1 MCFCSIDWKTRM
13 ENLRKIIIL
22 FLVVVIFIP
31 LFAKS
36 ELKAK
41 LEESIDKFNVSS
53 EMKVFFISMIPIF
66 ELRGGIPIGMLKYKL
81 PVWKVFPIAIAG
93 NMVPIFFILL
103 FFDFVT
109 KLFFKVPILKKIL
122 EAIFRRTRKK
132 SEIIRKYEEIGLMLF
147 VAIPL
152 PITGAWTG
160 SLAAYLLGLKFWK
173 SIMFIFFGVLI
184 AGVVVSFL
192 TSLKWIGAL
201 IATIALLFVF
211 ISNYFKKKKLKNA

>member
-1 MCFCSIDWKTRM
+1 M
-13 ENLRKIIIL
+13 EDLRKIIIL
-22 FLVVVIFIP
+22 LLVVLIFIP

-36 ELKAK
+36 GLKAK

-66 ELRGGIPIGMLKYKL
+66 ELRGAIPIGLLSYEMPL
-81 PVWKVFPIAIAG
+81 WKVFPIAIAG

-122 EAIFRRTRKK
+122 EAIFRRTRRK
-132 SEIIRKYEEIGLMLF
+132 SEIIQKYEEIGLMLF

-192 TSLKWIGAL
+192 ASLKWFGAL
-201 IATIALLFVF
+201 IAAVALIFVF
-211 ISNYFKKKKLKNA
+211 VGSYLKKRKLKNA